1 MSSSNCCF
9 LTYTQNSQEAG
20 EVVCYSHLLKNF
32 PQFAVIHAVK
42 GFSVVSQVEVDVQL
56 FSCLASLKIFSPEF
70 RIVKGSRELWE
81 YYCSPRSCC
90 WMLEEIF
97 LWSSQRAAGRA
108 LWKCDGMPKTW
119 TPCVMPSV
127 RVPKTERIRRPQWCK
142 SMKGFIASSSQG
154 SCHIQHSGVEQEPGA
169 LDHSPFYR
177 FRTETESWQG
187 LIGCRSFLVFTN
199 WLDFW
204 RRGLS

>member
-1 MSSSNCCF
+1 M
-9 LTYTQNSQEAG
+9 
-20 EVVCYSHLLKNF
+20 
-32 PQFAVIHAVK
+32 
-42 GFSVVSQVEVDVQL
+42 

-70 RIVKGSRELWE
+70 RIVKESRELWE

-169 LDHSPFYR
+169 LDHSPIYR